1 MWSRGKSIPVPV
13 DSMSETK
20 RIFIGGVGYT
30 NLRDLSVGP
39 AVVQELKRLDWP
51 AGVEI
56 DDLSLGGPIAAVHRF
71 REAPLYERVVL
82 FGAVGRARQPG
93 QIYCYRWDG
102 HLPDRDEIQMRVAES
117 VTGVI
122 SLDNLLIVG
131 GFFGIWPPDIV
142 VVEIEP
148 RDEDWGPE
156 FSEPVRAAITPL
168 IQAVRRATLA
178 SLDDLSTSPDAAWET
193 DLSLPER
200 KGKADRQ

>member
-1 MWSRGKSIPVPV
+1 
-13 DSMSETK
+13 MSEAK

-39 AVVQELKRLDWP
+39 AVVQELQCLDWP

-71 REAPLYERVVL
+71 REVPSYDRVIL

-93 QIYCYRWDG
+93 QIYLYRWDRS
-102 HLPDRDEIQMRVAES
+102 LPDRDEIQMRVSEA

-131 GFFGIWPPDIV
+131 GYFGIWPPDVVIV
-142 VVEIEP
+142 EVEP
-148 RDEDWGPE
+148 CDENWGPE
-156 FSEPVRAAITPL
+156 FSEPIRAAINPL
-168 IQAVRRATLA
+168 IKAIHEAALA
-178 SLDDLSTSPDAAWET
+178 SSNRFPTSPVMAWE
-193 DLSLPER
+193 SQP
-200 KGKADRQ
+200 